1 MNRFCEGLC
10 VASTAIL
17 CLLSVV
23 GLAAAQEV
31 ATIDP
36 ERPTV
41 LVTGANRG
49 IGLAFAE
56 HYVAAGW
63 NVLAAVRAPE
73 RASDLAALASG
84 YDHLVIEQL
93 DVTDNARIEALAA
106 RYSGTPIDVLLNNAG
121 VYGDIETQSWGSLSA
136 TTFEQVMAVN
146 VFAPMKLAEAFADHV
161 AASDQKKIVALSSGL
176 GSVAMTGKMPGFYY
190 YRISKTGLN
199 MAMRGLRT
207 DLRDRGIIV
216 ALIAPGMVG
225 TQLLADSGWTGKSLT
240 PDESVAGMTQ
250 IIAGLT
256 LEDKGTITNTD
267 GKTIPW

>member
-1 MNRFCEGLC
+1 MRRLSTHLFPVLLALIAVAGLQP
-10 VASTAIL
+10 AHAG
-17 CLLSVV
+17 
-23 GLAAAQEV
+23 GLDA
-31 ATIDP
+31 DS
-36 ERPTV
+36 PTV
-41 LVTGANRG
+41 LITGSNRG
-49 IGLAFAE
+49 IGLAFAKYYAE
-56 HYVAAGW
+56 QGW
-63 NVLAAVRAPE
+63 NVLATCRKPE
-73 RASDLAALASG
+73 SADDLKALQEV
-84 YDHLVIEQL
+84 HPNIHIEQL
-93 DVTDNARIEALAA
+93 DVTDHARIDALAEKY
-106 RYSGTPIDVLLNNAG
+106 REQPVDLLVNNAAILG
-121 VYGDIETQSWGSLSA
+121 TLPEQKVGGLD
-136 TTFEQVMAVN
+136 FELFQQVMAVN
-146 VFAPMKLAEAFADHV
+146 VYGPLKMSEAFADHV

>member
-1 MNRFCEGLC
+1 LPEQKVGGLDFD
-10 VASTAIL
+10 L
-17 CLLSVV
+17 F
-23 GLAAAQEV
+23 QE
-31 ATIDP
+31 
-36 ERPTV
+36 
-41 LVTGANRG
+41 
-49 IGLAFAE
+49 
-56 HYVAAGW
+56 
-63 NVLAAVRAPE
+63 
-73 RASDLAALASG
+73 
-84 YDHLVIEQL
+84 
-93 DVTDNARIEALAA
+93 
-106 RYSGTPIDVLLNNAG
+106 
-121 VYGDIETQSWGSLSA
+121 
-136 TTFEQVMAVN
+136 VMAVN
-146 VFAPMKLAEAFADHV
+146 VYGPLKMSEAFAGHV

-176 GSVAMTGKMPGFYY
+176 GSVSMTGKMPGFYY